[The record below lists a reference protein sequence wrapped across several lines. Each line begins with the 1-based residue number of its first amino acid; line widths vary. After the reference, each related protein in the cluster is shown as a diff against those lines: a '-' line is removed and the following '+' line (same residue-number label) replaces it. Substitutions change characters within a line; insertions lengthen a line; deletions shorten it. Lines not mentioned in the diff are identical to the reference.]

1 MKKEDKF
8 KVVSILEGV
17 IIIILLVVLIST
29 TKGSKTTLEP
39 NSTNNN
45 TKEEQEPVNEFVGIY
60 HATNYNKT
68 YNEVNITLNKDY
80 SCKFSVYDTSPYNCS
95 YEVLDNDKVKITF
108 RAWAFAESL
117 GGFYNRRGTTKE
129 ECLNKLKEL
138 QEKLAGQGYE
148 NYKTCEEYTEEHEAT
163 LTNGGLLYEEK
174 LYYKIK

>member
-1 MKKEDKF
+1 MKKEEKF
-8 KVVSILEGV
+8 KIVSILEGV

-60 HATNYNKT
+60 HTTNYNKT

-80 SCKFSVYDTSPYNCS
+80 SCKFSVYDISPYNCN

-108 RAWAFAESL
+108 KAWAFA
-117 GGFYNRRGTTKE
+117 GGFYYRKGTTKE
-129 ECLNKLKEL
+129 ECENVLKEL
-138 QEKLAGQGYE
+138 QEKTNGLGYE
-148 NYKTCEEYTEEHEAT
+148 EYSTCEEYTIEKEAT

>member
-1 MKKEDKF
+1 MKKEEKF
-8 KVVSILEGV
+8 KIVSILEG
-17 IIIILLVVLIST
+17 IIIIVLIVLLVST
-29 TKGSKTTLEP
+29 TRANKRTIESK
-39 NSTNNN
+39 NNYDA
-45 TKEEQEPVNEFVGIY
+45 TEEKEPVNKFVGIY

-108 RAWAFAESL
+108 KAWAFAESL
-117 GGFYNRRGTTKE
+117 AGFYNRRGTTKE

-148 NYKTCEEYTEEHEAT
+148 KYSTCKEYTEEHEAT